1 MPLNILRRYRNGN
14 QYGRLRGRDKEP
26 KRRVEVLEKEY
37 TTLDKEVDDIDKTQ
51 SVVTSKLNT
60 VIENL
65 GKLQQAIDDLRDR
78 PSKRWETIV
87 SALIGAAVTAFIAFI
102 LGR

>member
-1 MPLNILRRYRNGN
+1 MAISMDALEAEIKSL
-14 QYGRLRGRDKEP
+14 
-26 KRRVEVLEKEY
+26 KRRVEVLEEEY
-37 TTLDKEVDDIDKTQ
+37 AALSNEVNAIDKTQ

-60 VIENL
+60 VIETL
-65 GKLQQAIDDLRDR
+65 GKLQQAIDDLKDR

>member
-1 MPLNILRRYRNGN
+1 MAISMDALEAEIKSL
-14 QYGRLRGRDKEP
+14 
-26 KRRVEVLEKEY
+26 KRRVEVLEEEY
-37 TTLDKEVDDIDKTQ
+37 ATLSNEVNAIDKTQ

-60 VIENL
+60 VIETL
-65 GKLQQAIDDLRDR
+65 GKLQQAIDDLKDR

>member
-1 MPLNILRRYRNGN
+1 MAISMDTLEAEIKSL
-14 QYGRLRGRDKEP
+14 
-26 KRRVEVLEKEY
+26 KRRVEVLEEEY
-37 TTLDKEVDDIDKTQ
+37 VALSNEVNAIDKTQ

-60 VIENL
+60 VIETL
-65 GKLQQAIDDLRDR
+65 GKLQQAIDDLKDR

>member
-1 MPLNILRRYRNGN
+1 MAISMDVLEAEIKSL
-14 QYGRLRGRDKEP
+14 
-26 KRRVEVLEKEY
+26 KRRVEVLEEEY
-37 TTLDKEVDDIDKTQ
+37 ATLNNEVNAIDKTQ

-60 VIENL
+60 VIETL
-65 GKLQQAIDDLRDR
+65 GKLQQAIDDLKDR

>member
-1 MPLNILRRYRNGN
+1 MAISMDALEAEIKSL
-14 QYGRLRGRDKEP
+14 

-87 SALIGAAVTAFIAFI
+87 SALIGAAMTAFIAFI
-102 LGR
+102 FGR

>member
-1 MPLNILRRYRNGN
+1 MAISMDALEAEIKSL
-14 QYGRLRGRDKEP
+14 
-26 KRRVEVLEKEY
+26 KRRVELLEKEY
-37 TTLDKEVDDIDKTQ
+37 TTLNDEVNTIDKTQ

-60 VIENL
+60 VIETL
-65 GKLQQAIDDLRDR
+65 GKLQQAIDDLKDR

-102 LGR
+102 LRR

>member
-1 MPLNILRRYRNGN
+1 MAISMDALEAEI
-14 QYGRLRGRDKEP
+14 KSI
-26 KRRVEVLEKEY
+26 KRRDEVLEKEY

-102 LGR
+102 FGR